1 MLSEAYSISAKRRY
15 GCSRVC
21 RVWGIPRSTV
31 YDWQRR
37 RRGTGKTVNRRG
49 RRPRVSDEDLVAAMR
64 AVLSGATPASFHGE
78 GYRKVWARLRQ
89 RGVRADK
96 ERIRRVMGAHDLL
109 APRRLGKPRGPRTH
123 EGTIIPSAPNM
134 MWGTD
139 ATATWTQQQGQ
150 VTVFAVLDHFTGEC
164 LGIHAAK
171 YGSRH
176 EALEPIRQ
184 AVKRVFGEYKAKVA
198 NGLLVRHDHGSQY
211 VSHDFQTELT
221 FLGIESSPSFVR
233 SPEGNGSIERFF
245 RTLKEQLLWL
255 RDYTDEEELRQALY
269 TFRDK
274 YNQHWILQRHRY
286 HTPQQVRDEW
296 IQAQKLAS

>member
-1 MLSEAYSISAKRRY
+1 
-15 GCSRVC
+15 
-21 RVWGIPRSTV
+21 V

-37 RRGTGKTVNRRG
+37 RQVTGKTVARRG
-49 RRPRVSDEDLVAAMR
+49 RRPRVCDEDLVAAMR
-64 AVLSGATPASFHGE
+64 DVLSGATPASFHGE

-96 ERIRRVMGAHDLL
+96 ERIRRLMGTHGLL
-109 APRRLGKPRGPRTH
+109 APMRLGKPRGPRSH
-123 EGTIIPSAPNM
+123 DGTIIPIAPNM

-139 ATATWTQQQGQ
+139 ATAAWTQQQGQ
-150 VTVFAVLDHFTGEC
+150 VTVFATLDHFTGEC

-184 AVKRVFGEYKAKVA
+184 AVKRVFGKYEAKVA
-198 NGLLVRHDHGSQY
+198 KSLLVRHDHGSQY
-211 VSHDFQTELT
+211 MSHDFQAELK

-233 SPEGNGSIERFF
+233 SPEGNGCIERFF

-255 RDYTDEEELRQALY
+255 RAYTDEEELRQALY
-269 TFRDK
+269 TFREK
-274 YNQHWILQRHRY
+274 YNHQWILQRHRY
-286 HTPQQVRDEW
+286 RTPQQVRDEW
-296 IQAQKLAS
+296 IQARKLAS